1 MRIFLLLVVFS
12 CISVPLAFAEW
23 PGTGNLK
30 VDELLSSA
38 KGKPMKVGLPLYS
51 KALKIKPACATIFGE
66 RAMLYENE
74 GVYDKALLDCE
85 KALQLN
91 PQNAFYY
98 LIRARTYF
106 LSGRYKEARDAATK
120 ARELE
125 TDAYQLDND
134 ALRVEGASDYYLGDY
149 KNAIECLT
157 AGLDFVPQGSHG
169 SADAYYFRGLSY
181 LKWDDAYKAL
191 ADFNVS
197 LKIYP
202 KCAKYYIARAQA
214 LKMLGKEQLAKRD
227 LRIANNLPAEKHGL
241 FW

>member
-1 MRIFLLLVVFS
+1 MRIVILLIIFS
-12 CISVPLAFAEW
+12 CTSVSVAFAEW
-23 PGTGNLK
+23 PGTGNSK
-30 VDELLSSA
+30 VDALLSSA
-38 KGKPMKVGLPLYS
+38 KGKPLTVGLPMYS
-51 KALKIKPACATIFGE
+51 KALKIKPTCATIFGE

-74 GVYDKALLDCE
+74 GIFDKALSDCE
-85 KALQLN
+85 KALQLD

-106 LSGRYKEARDAATK
+106 LSSRYKEAREAAAK

-157 AGLDFVPQGSHG
+157 AGLDYVPQGSHG

-181 LKWDDAYKAL
+181 LKWDDAHKAL
-191 ADFNVS
+191 ADFNVA
-197 LKIYP
+197 LKIHP
-202 KCAKYYIARAQA
+202 KYSKYYLARAQA

-227 LRIANNLPAEKHGL
+227 LRIANKLPAEKHGL